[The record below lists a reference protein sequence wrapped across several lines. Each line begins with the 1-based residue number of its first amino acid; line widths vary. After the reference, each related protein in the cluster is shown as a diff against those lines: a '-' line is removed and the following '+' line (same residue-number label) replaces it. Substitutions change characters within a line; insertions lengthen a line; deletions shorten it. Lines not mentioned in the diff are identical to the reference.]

1 MEEEEDEAKSPQKEN
16 QRILS
21 ETIHGGDINNMR
33 ILSYQNK
40 APAPPEG
47 YMNPLKVM
55 YSQTKTPSST
65 KSSSRYIPQSPER
78 ILDAPDIVDDYC
90 EFARRYYSYVMQ

>member
-1 MEEEEDEAKSPQKEN
+1 
-16 QRILS
+16 
-21 ETIHGGDINNMR
+21 MR

-47 YMNPLKVM
+47 YMNPLRVM
-55 YSQTKTPSST
+55 YSQTKTPSSI

-90 EFARRYYSYVMQ
+90 KFVSFMKYSKTFLNNSQAKYEMNLFIV